1 MILGRVL
8 GEVWASRRDPG
19 LGGRKLLLVQP
30 HHWYEPPFQSG
41 HLVAVDALGAGP
53 GEDVIVCLG
62 EPARQS
68 LLADDSAAASGS
80 VGPGYPQAGWLP
92 VDAAVMAIVDRVN
105 LSSGDMVRP
114 LRALGSPSE
123 RIEAGPQSGREGQ
136 R

>member
-53 GEDVIVCLG
+53 GEDVLVCFG

-68 LLADDSAAASGS
+68 LLSDDSAAASRAP
-80 VGPGYPQAGWLP
+80 GPGYGQAGWLP
-92 VDAAVMAIVDRVN
+92 VDAAIMAIVDRVN
-105 LSSGDMVRP
+105 LSPADMVRP
-114 LRALGSPSE
+114 LHALGSSSE
-123 RIEAGPQSGREGQ
+123 LGAAVLPLAGEGA

>member
-41 HLVAVDALGAGP
+41 HIVAVDRIGAGP

-68 LLADDSAAASGS
+68 LLQDRQAEAAALT
-80 VGPGYPQAGWLP
+80 GPGYTTAGYLP
-92 VDAAVMAIVDRVN
+92 VDAAVMAIVDRIDVSTTD
-105 LSSGDMVRP
+105 LVRP
-114 LRALGSPSE
+114 LVSLCSQPLGDKM
-123 RIEAGPQSGREGQ
+123 RGGV
-136 R
+136 

>member
-41 HLVAVDALGAGP
+41 HLVAVDRIGAGP

-68 LLADDSAAASGS
+68 LLEDSNAARALAA
-80 VGPGYPQAGWLP
+80 GPGYAQAAWLP
-92 VDAAVMAIVDRVN
+92 VDAAVMAIVDRIE
-105 LSSGDMVRP
+105 LSAGDLVRP
-114 LRALGSPSE
+114 LRSLCARSASA
-123 RIEAGPQSGREGQ
+123 EAGGRSSPGGQ

>member
-8 GEVWASRRDPG
+8 GEVWASRRDAG

-41 HLVAVDALGAGP
+41 HLVAVDRLGAGP

-68 LLADDSAAASGS
+68 LLDGDAADSSA
-80 VGPGYPQAGWLP
+80 GPGYRQAAWLP

-105 LSSGDMVRP
+105 LSPPDMVRP
-114 LRALGSPSE
+114 LQSLCGQAALA
-123 RIEAGPQSGREGQ
+123 EAAASAGGEGAK
-136 R
+136 

>member
-41 HLVAVDALGAGP
+41 HIVAVDRIGAGP

-68 LLADDSAAASGS
+68 LLSDRQAEAAAGA
-80 VGPGYPQAGWLP
+80 GPGYATAGYLP
-92 VDAAVMAIVDRVN
+92 VDAAVMAIVDRID
-105 LSSGDMVRP
+105 LSTVDQVRP
-114 LRALGSPSE
+114 LVSLCSQPLAEKMRG
-123 RIEAGPQSGREGQ
+123 GGGM
-136 R
+136 